1 MLQKSP
7 EIHANQSNLLIGVV
21 TVFKYGKRFRFAPL
35 FNECLISDGLDG
47 VNYVNFNS
55 NLLYIPG
62 NKVVVALA
70 VTLMTSG
77 PLSMSSG

>member
-1 MLQKSP
+1 MGWNSCVLFVLALQTTP
-7 EIHANQSNLLIGVV
+7 TFLLILSAIQHD
-21 TVFKYGKRFRFAPL
+21 FAL
-35 FNECLISDGLDG
+35 CLISEGLGG

>member
-1 MLQKSP
+1 MFSH
-7 EIHANQSNLLIGVV
+7 IQSFVIVLK
-21 TVFKYGKRFRFAPL
+21 VFGFSINK
-35 FNECLISDGLDG
+35 CLISEGLGG